1 MSENEKKKISKA
13 QQNAVNKYVKN
24 HYDRFLVTLPKGQ
37 KDHIQQ
43 IASDLGE
50 SMNEF
55 IRKSIDMRI
64 SELNEQQA

>member
-37 KDHIQQ
+37 KDHIQR